1 MGVMM
6 DEVVMMKGTKIILK
20 YSGNR
25 SRETTFVFIW
35 SIKSTLIWES
45 MEPWKVVGRFFAL

>member
-1 MGVMM
+1 M
-6 DEVVMMKGTKIILK
+6 DEVVMIKSTKIILK
-20 YSGNR
+20 YSGNL